1 MFSENG
7 SLKNIVGAGYTRHK
21 CNFTWTSFFR
31 TPHFMSVIINVCD
44 SRNLA
49 KYPSAWFRFIRMVN
63 DITGEEFLTEIIS
76 TSYNVNYH
84 DISFNVIMSVENL
97 QRCTDNPDCYMLT
110 CDDEQINKKEVFLEM
125 HI

>member
-1 MFSENG
+1 MFSESG
-7 SLKNIVGAGYTRHK
+7 SLKNIVDKGYVRHK
-21 CNFTWTSFFR
+21 CHFTWTSFFG

-49 KYPSAWFRFIRMVN
+49 KYPSDLFRFIRMVN

-76 TSYNVNYH
+76 TNYNVNYH
-84 DISFNVIMSVENL
+84 DISFSVIMSVENL